1 MSDIAEA
8 WALLRKDDS
17 RTSGVVRR
25 RLRPDAPIDVFAAVE
40 KPQNLLSLQIEADA
54 HMALKLLNRD
64 TRGLQ
69 LLAETLSPGP
79 RSRVRCTIRL
89 ADPEAEDLFEIVV
102 SDLLSAV
109 CLESAVKAAMDAL
122 ESRLDRW
129 ESFFARHG
137 DRGLS
142 PDEQQG
148 LFGELWFV
156 RRLVDQAGYSAVQSW
171 VGPTAANQDFQYRG
185 HGVEV
190 KTTSANPTLEVRISS
205 LLQLDDHGL
214 DDLALVVLQV
224 NRVANSSETLVDM
237 VASVRSLVN
246 RLAPAASLE
255 LEEKLFLAGYLDPQS
270 AAYSTMG
277 FSVRR
282 ADFYL
287 VHDCFPRLTPADV
300 PDGVGSVRYSVSA
313 AALTPHIVDERYIL
327 CWFGGDRGTV

>member
-1 MSDIAEA
+1 MSDVAEA

-25 RLRPDAPIDVFAAVE
+25 RLRPDAPIDVFAAME

-54 HMALKLLNRD
+54 HMALKLVSRN

-69 LLAETLSPGP
+69 LLAETLSSGP

-89 ADPEAEDLFEIVV
+89 TDPEAEDLFEIVV

-109 CLESAVKAAMDAL
+109 CLETAVKAAMDAL
-122 ESRLDRW
+122 GCRLDRW

-137 DRGLS
+137 SRGLS

-156 RRLVDQAGYSAVQSW
+156 RGILGHAAYSVIQSW
-171 VGPTAANQDFQYRG
+171 VGPNAANQDFQYRG

-190 KTTSANPTLEVRISS
+190 KTTSANPALEVRISS
-205 LLQLDDHGL
+205 LLQLDDEGL

-246 RLAPAASLE
+246 KLAPAASME
-255 LEEKLFLAGYLDPQS
+255 LEEKLFLAGYLDSQS
-270 AAYSTMG
+270 AEYSSMG

-282 ADFYL
+282 ADFFL
-287 VHDCFPRLTPADV
+287 VGDGFPRLTPADV

-313 AALTPHIVDERYIL
+313 SALTPHTVDEQKIL
-327 CWFGGDRGTV
+327 RWFGGDFGAG